1 MLTLKKVHILGAD
14 KIYATNKNRT
24 YCTSKGIET
33 DFIPKGK
40 KPKDYKTKQV
50 LRKAISKE
58 RATRLEGS
66 FGKDKAHYYLRKI
79 NARTEKNKIFWIF
92 FGIHTGNSLEI
103 GRRKAVDTAQ
113 KVA

>member
-50 LRKAISKE
+50 L
-58 RATRLEGS
+58 
-66 FGKDKAHYYLRKI
+66 
-79 NARTEKNKIFWIF
+79 
-92 FGIHTGNSLEI
+92 
-103 GRRKAVDTAQ
+103 Q
-113 KVA
+113 KSNF